1 MGLGDLH
8 NAERLHIS
16 FFGLRNAGKSSLV
29 NAVTGQDLSVV
40 SDIAGTTTDPV
51 KKAMELLPLGPV
63 LIIDTPGFDDV
74 GILGEK
80 RISKV
85 EEILR
90 QTDIAIYVVDA
101 TLDMS
106 DKDNELLNL
115 IKGKE
120 IPYLIVFNKCDLIS
134 NENKNIS
141 NDSIFVSAKENLNID
156 KLKNKISEI
165 AKNHESDKYIVGDFL
180 NEGDVV
186 VLITPIDESAPKGRI
201 ILPQQQVL
209 REILDLNCSA
219 IVCQETELESC
230 LSNLNKNPK
239 IVITDS
245 QVFEKVDKIV
255 PEDIPLTSFSILFA
269 KYKGDLD
276 IFIEGTKALEQL
288 KDGDDVLIAEACT
301 HHRQCNDIGTVKLP
315 KLINTKLNVQP
326 NFTFCSGNEF
336 PKNLDKFKLIIH
348 CGGCMINEAE
358 MKSRLK
364 LAQKFGTPII
374 NYGMLFAKLN
384 GILDRSLQ
392 IFNSM

>member
-1 MGLGDLH
+1 MALGDLH

-51 KKAMELLPLGPV
+51 KKAMEMLPLGPV

-80 RISKV
+80 RIEKV

-101 TLDMS
+101 ALGVS
-106 DKDNELLNL
+106 EKDNELLKL
-115 IKGKE
+115 IEEKG
-120 IPYLIVFNKCDLIS
+120 IPYLIVFNKCDLLS

-165 AKNHESDKYIVGDFL
+165 AKNHENKKYIIGDLLDEGDF
-180 NEGDVV
+180 V
-186 VLITPIDESAPKGRI
+186 VLVTPIDESAPKGRI

-209 REILDLNCSA
+209 REILDFKCSA

-230 LSNLNKNPK
+230 LSNLNRNPK

-245 QVFEKVDKIV
+245 QVFDQVDKIV
-255 PEDIPLTSFSILFA
+255 QENIPLTSFSILFA

-276 IFIEGTKALEQL
+276 IFVDGVKALEQL

-315 KLINTKLNVQP
+315 KLIKTKLNVDP
-326 NFTFCSGNEF
+326 SFTFCSGNDF
-336 PKNLDKFKLIIH
+336 PKNLDNFKLIIH

-358 MKSRLK
+358 MKSRIK
-364 LAQKFGTPII
+364 LAQKAGVPII
-374 NYGMLFAKLN
+374 NYGILFAKLN
-384 GILDRSLQ
+384 DILDRSLA
-392 IFNSM
+392 IFK